1 MNNIDEMWSICH
13 DCPYWEVCDPPY
25 ICEITEEKIKK
36 DKENWRDRLT
46 ILEKQLEN
54 EVAEGKIT
62 EEEANDQYSK
72 AYAKEYCKANYFL

>member
-1 MNNIDEMWSICH
+1 MR
-13 DCPYWEVCDPPY
+13 
-25 ICEITEEKIKK
+25 
-36 DKENWRDRLT
+36 DKENWQDRLV

-62 EEEANDQYSK
+62 KEEANDQYSK